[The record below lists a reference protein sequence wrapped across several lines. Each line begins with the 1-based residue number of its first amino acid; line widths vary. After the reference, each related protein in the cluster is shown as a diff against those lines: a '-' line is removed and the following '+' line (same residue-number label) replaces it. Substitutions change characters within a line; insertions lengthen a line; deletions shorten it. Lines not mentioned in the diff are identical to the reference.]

1 MVRGPK
7 TGRGKGFP
15 KADETWSFSLVQAG
29 CTAKAMCADAVF
41 PKSLLDDYKDY
52 GVNCDKMA
60 SEIEDH
66 ILELCWGCGCL
77 DCAAAGLPKAGDTG
91 QRAGRGKGPRDSP
104 LLCPTT
110 RVLHSV

>member
-1 MVRGPK
+1 
-7 TGRGKGFP
+7 
-15 KADETWSFSLVQAG
+15 
-29 CTAKAMCADAVF
+29 MCADAVF

-91 QRAGRGKGPRDSP
+91 QRAERGKGPRDSP